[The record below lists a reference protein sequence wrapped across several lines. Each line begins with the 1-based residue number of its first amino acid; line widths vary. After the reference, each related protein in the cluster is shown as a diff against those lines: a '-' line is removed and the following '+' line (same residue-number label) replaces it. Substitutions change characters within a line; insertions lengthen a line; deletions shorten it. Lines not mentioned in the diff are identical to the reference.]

1 MDASINYLQRDSS
14 ALKGTVDSNRTAM
27 NDGGFTEETY
37 TAFVADIA
45 GLDEKETVQ
54 QKAVKDTAD
63 KTAVQNEVIA
73 NAQKLVSDVKSA
85 AKSAY
90 GKDPRNLNMFNIGAD
105 IPRSVK
111 SLIPLCSYLSEL
123 VEERKAVL
131 LQNGLKQEKID
142 ALKALEAGLKTADDA
157 QENAKKVQK
166 TRTMERDQAA
176 KVLKDRAGKI
186 RNFAKACFSD
196 KPEILVQFNPIPK
209 GRGGANGK
217 EDNNPPPNP
226 PTP

>member
-1 MDASINYLQRDSS
+1 
-14 ALKGTVDSNRTAM
+14 M

-37 TAFVADIA
+37 TGFTAAIAD
-45 GLDEKETVQ
+45 LDEKETVQ
-54 QKAVKDTAD
+54 QKAAKDTLD
-63 KTAVQNEVIA
+63 KTAVQNEAV
-73 NAQKLVSDVKSA
+73 NTAQKIVSDVKSA